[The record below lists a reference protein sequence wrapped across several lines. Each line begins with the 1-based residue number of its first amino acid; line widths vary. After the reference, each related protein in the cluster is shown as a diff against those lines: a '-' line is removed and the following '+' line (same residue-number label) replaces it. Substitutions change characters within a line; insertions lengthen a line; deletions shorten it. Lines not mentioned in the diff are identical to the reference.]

1 MSHYFEPAEP
11 VAPDQLREVDVTL
24 AGQPARV
31 ATAAGVFSNGRI
43 DLGTAVLLRTE
54 ARLGGPV
61 SATGQL
67 LDLGC
72 GWGPLALTLARL
84 APAATVWAVDTNPRA
99 LALTALN
106 AERLG
111 LANIRPALP
120 AAVPEDVELDL
131 IWSNPPIR
139 IGKEALHQLLAQ
151 WLGRLAPAGRAE
163 LVVQKNLGADS
174 LRRWLDEQMGFETRK
189 LASAKGYRV
198 LSVSRK
204 RPGDKAQFA

>member
-1 MSHYFEPAEP
+1 
-11 VAPDQLREVDVTL
+11 
-24 AGQPARV
+24 
-31 ATAAGVFSNGRI
+31 
-43 DLGTAVLLRTE
+43 
-54 ARLGGPV
+54 
-61 SATGQL
+61 
-67 LDLGC
+67 
-72 GWGPLALTLARL
+72 LARL